1 MARLNFLL
9 ERSSL
14 YAKILEARINQ
25 QKEEQAKKPAVEK
38 DTAKPPKTTGK
49 GKKRARASDSYDIA
63 GHIDSSTLEKANKRA
78 RGEKVKEEEQTT
90 SLPSMEQPDL
100 ITGARL
106 KDYQLEG
113 VRWIASLWENG
124 LNGILADEMG
134 LGFVD
139 HNIMHTSLIHVLDS
153 ANNLIPC
160 AHEIQRG
167 VGPVPHCLPSER
179 AAQLDIGIPVCMY
192 HGSPQHRA
200 ELRQTVLRQP
210 TSIASLPKPKRGRP
224 KKKTD
229 DELPEQTT
237 QTFPVIVTTYDMVIR
252 DRIHLAKFGWK
263 YIVVDEGHR
272 LKNMNCK
279 LIQELKQYP
288 SANRLILTGTP
299 LHNNLAELWS
309 LLNFILP
316 DIFNDLHSFQQW
328 FNFSENTDLGDQTA
342 GIVSQLHAILKPFL
356 LRRLKTDVV
365 TDLPPKKEY
374 VLYAPL
380 TSEQKDL
387 YQATL
392 EKDVRDYL
400 MKQAL
405 DALEKDEEKEE
416 VEEVVDEKDDKR
428 KLRKRTKPAAPA
440 YLLED
445 DDDTYFDALERGDYD
460 IPEETEEER
469 RKKERDAAKKQ
480 TIRGVNN
487 QHLQNVVM
495 QLRKVCSHPYL
506 FDWPTKPD
514 SDESVV
520 DDTLVAKS
528 GKMLLLERMLDELL
542 KRGHKVLI
550 FSQFTTVLDIIQQ
563 WLTHCKD
570 LEHCRIDG
578 STSPEDRREQMDWF
592 NKSGHGH
599 DDPRIFLLSTRA
611 GGLGINLVGADTVIF
626 FDQDWN
632 PQMDLQAQ
640 DRAHRI
646 GQTKPVLIFRLI
658 CQHTIETKIMQS
670 ATNKRKLEAMVIAKD
685 KFRGFESRKSRNENL
700 VNMANE
706 MLQLEG
712 EKINLVHHGDKI
724 ISDADMD
731 VLLDR
736 RPEVFTQRSKGW
748 TGKNEGT
755 FEVYEAEK
763 DEGNDGL
770 ARMAATNAASAES
783 QQDVVMASEG
793 VDNYE
798 LPKTLVTRIVKSAI
812 PENAKVQREAMHA
825 FLKGSTVFI
834 NYLAATAHELS
845 RARGHKSV
853 GAADVI
859 KAIETIEF
867 NTDGLVKFLEM
878 DLEAYRQGT
887 KKPKPAA
894 KPKPKQGDA
903 TTTAGA
909 SVAAS
914 ASASTPAS
922 ASGRKLKIVVAPIRD
937 DDETGPMEGEVVEM
951 RQEDEEEEEVG
962 EDVDELED
970 DVDEEPDETV
980 TEGVSFATSG
990 VESSMM
996 DESFRSTT

>member
-1 MARLNFLL
+1 MSSTSHSPSPETMTRASTAADTPAAATPGSNATDLPNLAEMAITTPVEDVDASRRMARLNFLL

-113 VRWIASLWENG
+113 TLQTISFLAHMKSKGVWGPFLIVCPLSVLHNWISEFEKFA
-124 LNGILADEMG
+124 
-134 LGFVD
+134 
-139 HNIMHTSLIHVLDS
+139 
-153 ANNLIPC
+153 
-160 AHEIQRG
+160 
-167 VGPVPHCLPSER
+167 PS
-179 AAQLDIGIPVCMY
+179 IPVCMY

-770 ARMAATNAASAES
+770 ARMGN
-783 QQDVVMASEG
+783 
-793 VDNYE
+793 
-798 LPKTLVTRIVKSAI
+798 
-812 PENAKVQREAMHA
+812 
-825 FLKGSTVFI
+825 
-834 NYLAATAHELS
+834 
-845 RARGHKSV
+845 
-853 GAADVI
+853 
-859 KAIETIEF
+859 
-867 NTDGLVKFLEM
+867 
-878 DLEAYRQGT
+878 
-887 KKPKPAA
+887 
-894 KPKPKQGDA
+894 
-903 TTTAGA
+903 
-909 SVAAS
+909 
-914 ASASTPAS
+914 
-922 ASGRKLKIVVAPIRD
+922 
-937 DDETGPMEGEVVEM
+937 DE
-951 RQEDEEEEEVG
+951 
-962 EDVDELED
+962 
-970 DVDEEPDETV
+970 
-980 TEGVSFATSG
+980 
-990 VESSMM
+990 
-996 DESFRSTT
+996 

>member
-1 MARLNFLL
+1 MSSASHSPSPDTMTRASTATDTPAAATPGSTATDLPNLAEMAITTPVEDVDATRRMARLNFLL

-25 QKEEQAKKPAVEK
+25 QKDEQAKKPVVEK
-38 DTAKPPKTTGK
+38 STTQPQKTTGK
-49 GKKRARASDSYDIA
+49 GKKRTRASDSYDIA

-78 RGEKVKEEEQTT
+78 RGEKVKEEESATV
-90 SLPSMEQPDL
+90 LPSMEQPEL

-134 LGFVD
+134 LGKTLQTISFLAHMKAKGVWGPFLIVCPLSVL
-139 HNIMHTSLIHVLDS
+139 HNWISEFEKF
-153 ANNLIPC
+153 A
-160 AHEIQRG
+160 
-167 VGPVPHCLPSER
+167 PS
-179 AAQLDIGIPVCMY
+179 IPVCMY
-192 HGSPQHRA
+192 HGSPQHRV

-210 TSIASLPKPKRGRP
+210 TSNAPPAKPKRGRP
-224 KKKTD
+224 KKKAD

-237 QTFPVIVTTYDMVIR
+237 QTFPVIVTTYDIVIK
-252 DRIHLAKFGWK
+252 DRVHLSKFAWK

-279 LIQELKQYP
+279 LIQELKQYS

-328 FNFSENTDLGDQTA
+328 FNFGENTDLGDQTA

-356 LRRLKTDVV
+356 LRRLKMDVV

-380 TSEQKDL
+380 TTEQKDL

-392 EKDVRDYL
+392 EKDVREYL
-400 MKQAL
+400 MKKAL
-405 DALEKDEEKEE
+405 DALEKDEEDKADEE
-416 VEEVVDEKDDKR
+416 EEGPKDDKR

-440 YLLED
+440 YLLEED
-445 DDDTYFDALERGDYD
+445 DDAYFDALERGDYD
-460 IPEETEEER
+460 TPEETEEER

-514 SDESVV
+514 SDEYLV
-520 DDTLVAKS
+520 DDSLIANS

-550 FSQFTTVLDIIQQ
+550 FSQFTTMLDIIQQ

-578 STSPEDRREQMDWF
+578 TTSPEDRREQMDWF
-592 NKSGHGH
+592 NKSGHGP

-626 FDQDWN
+626 YDQDWN

-646 GQTKPVLIFRLI
+646 GQTRPVLIFRLI

-685 KFRGFESRKSRNENL
+685 KFRGFETRKSRNENFAD
-700 VNMANE
+700 MANE

-736 RPEVFTQRSKGW
+736 RPEVFTQRNKGW

-770 ARMAATNAASAES
+770 ARM
-783 QQDVVMASEG
+783 G
-793 VDNYE
+793 
-798 LPKTLVTRIVKSAI
+798 
-812 PENAKVQREAMHA
+812 
-825 FLKGSTVFI
+825 
-834 NYLAATAHELS
+834 
-845 RARGHKSV
+845 
-853 GAADVI
+853 
-859 KAIETIEF
+859 
-867 NTDGLVKFLEM
+867 
-878 DLEAYRQGT
+878 
-887 KKPKPAA
+887 
-894 KPKPKQGDA
+894 
-903 TTTAGA
+903 
-909 SVAAS
+909 
-914 ASASTPAS
+914 
-922 ASGRKLKIVVAPIRD
+922 
-937 DDETGPMEGEVVEM
+937 DDE
-951 RQEDEEEEEVG
+951 
-962 EDVDELED
+962 
-970 DVDEEPDETV
+970 
-980 TEGVSFATSG
+980 
-990 VESSMM
+990 
-996 DESFRSTT
+996 

>member
-1 MARLNFLL
+1 MKSKGVWGPFLIVCPL
-9 ERSSL
+9 SVLHNWISEF
-14 YAKILEARINQ
+14 
-25 QKEEQAKKPAVEK
+25 EK
-38 DTAKPPKTTGK
+38 FA
-49 GKKRARASDSYDIA
+49 
-63 GHIDSSTLEKANKRA
+63 
-78 RGEKVKEEEQTT
+78 
-90 SLPSMEQPDL
+90 PS
-100 ITGARL
+100 
-106 KDYQLEG
+106 
-113 VRWIASLWENG
+113 
-124 LNGILADEMG
+124 
-134 LGFVD
+134 
-139 HNIMHTSLIHVLDS
+139 
-153 ANNLIPC
+153 
-160 AHEIQRG
+160 
-167 VGPVPHCLPSER
+167 
-179 AAQLDIGIPVCMY
+179 IPVCMY
-192 HGSPQHRA
+192 HGTPEHRV

-210 TSIASLPKPKRGRP
+210 TQPAVVGGAKPKPKPKRGRG
-224 KKKTD
+224 KKKAQED
-229 DELPEQTT
+229 GLPEQTT
-237 QTFPVIVTTYDMVIR
+237 MTFPVIVTTYDMVIR
-252 DRIHLAKFGWK
+252 DRTHLSKYAWK

-272 LKNMNCK
+272 LKNMNSK

-328 FNFSENTDLGDQTA
+328 FNFGENIDLGDQTA

-356 LRRLKTDVV
+356 LRRLKLHAILKPFLLRRLKVDVV

-392 EKDVRDYL
+392 DKGVHAYL
-400 MKQAL
+400 MKKAL
-405 DALEKDEEKEE
+405 DGLDKDEEEKGAQ
-416 VEEVVDEKDDKR
+416 EVVKEDKR

-445 DDDTYFDALERGDYD
+445 DDDAYFEALERGDYD

-469 RKKERDAAKKQ
+469 RQKEREAAKKQ
-480 TIRGVNN
+480 AIRGVNNQHLQNVVMQLRKAAKKQAIRGVNN

-506 FDWPTKPD
+506 FDWPAEPG
-514 SDESVV
+514 SDDCIV
-520 DDTLVAKS
+520 DETLVGLS

-542 KRGHKVLI
+542 KRKHKVLI
-550 FSQFTTVLDIIQQ
+550 FSQFTTMLDIIEQ
-563 WLTHCKD
+563 WLIHYKD
-570 LEHCRIDG
+570 WEPCRIDG
-578 STSPEDRREQMDWF
+578 STSPEDRREQMDRF
-592 NKSGHGH
+592 NKSGHGP

-626 FDQDWN
+626 YDQDWN

-658 CQHTIETKIMQS
+658 CQHTIETKIMQC
-670 ATNKRKLEAMVIAKD
+670 ATDKRKLEAMVIAKD
-685 KFRGFESRKSRNENL
+685 KFRGFEKGKSRNENL

-712 EKINLVHHGDKI
+712 EKINLVNQGDKI
-724 ISDADMD
+724 ISDADLD
-731 VLLDR
+731 TLLDR
-736 RPEVFTQRSKGW
+736 RPEVFTQRNKGW
-748 TGKNEGT
+748 TGKNEGA

-770 ARMAATNAASAES
+770 ARMVGDADDAES
-783 QQDVVMASEG
+783 QQEVVMASEG
-793 VDNYE
+793 LDNYE

-812 PENAKVQREAMHA
+812 PENAKVQKEAMHA

-859 KAIETIEF
+859 KAIDTIEF
-867 NTDGLVKFLEM
+867 NTDGLVKFLEA
-878 DLEAYRQGT
+878 DLEAYRAGT
-887 KKPKPAA
+887 KKPKPAT
-894 KPKPKQGDA
+894 KPKPKTD
-903 TTTAGA
+903 
-909 SVAAS
+909 AS
-914 ASASTPAS
+914 APAS

-937 DDETGPMEGEVVEM
+937 DDEAGPVEDEVVEM
-951 RQEDEEEEEVG
+951 RQEEEEEEDVG

-970 DVDEEPDETV
+970 DVDEEPDEIV
-980 TEGVSFATSG
+980 GEGISFATTG
-990 VESSMM
+990 AGSSKM

>member
-1 MARLNFLL
+1 MSSASHSPTPENMTRATTANDTPAAATPGSTVTDLPNLAEMAITTPVEDVDATRRMARLNFLL

-25 QKEEQAKKPAVEK
+25 QKEEQAKKPPV
-38 DTAKPPKTTGK
+38 DKTNTTQPQKATGK
-49 GKKRARASDSYDIA
+49 GRKRARASDSYDIA
-63 GHIDSSTLEKANKRA
+63 GLIDSSTLEKANKRA
-78 RGEKVKEEEQTT
+78 RGEKVKTEEQPAV
-90 SLPSMEQPDL
+90 LPSMEQPEL

-113 VRWIASLWENG
+113 VRWIAGLWENG

-134 LGFVD
+134 LGKTLQTISFLAHMKSKGVWGPFLIVCPLSVL
-139 HNIMHTSLIHVLDS
+139 HNWISEFEKF
-153 ANNLIPC
+153 A
-160 AHEIQRG
+160 
-167 VGPVPHCLPSER
+167 PS
-179 AAQLDIGIPVCMY
+179 IPVCMY
-192 HGSPQHRA
+192 HGTPQHRV
-200 ELRQTVLRQP
+200 ELRQSVLRQP
-210 TSIASLPKPKRGRP
+210 TTVGQTKPKPKRGRG
-224 KKKTD
+224 KKKVE

-237 QTFPVIVTTYDMVIR
+237 LTFPVVVTTYDMVIK
-252 DRIHLAKFGWK
+252 DRTHLSKYAWK

-279 LIQELKQYP
+279 LIQELKQYS

-328 FNFSENTDLGDQTA
+328 FNFGENTDLGDQTA

-356 LRRLKTDVV
+356 LRRLKVDVV

-392 EKDVRDYL
+392 DKGVRGYL
-400 MKQAL
+400 MKKAL
-405 DALEKDEEKEE
+405 DSLEKDEEEEKVE
-416 VEEVVDEKDDKR
+416 VEEVVKDDKR

-445 DDDTYFDALERGDYD
+445 DDDAYFEALERGDYD

-469 RKKERDAAKKQ
+469 RKKERDAAKKRAVRD
-480 TIRGVNN
+480 INN
-487 QHLQNVVM
+487 KHLQNVVM

-506 FDWPTKPD
+506 FDWPTEPD
-514 SDESVV
+514 SDDCVV
-520 DDTLVAKS
+520 DETLVANS

-550 FSQFTTVLDIIQQ
+550 FSQFTTMLDIIEQ
-563 WLTHCKD
+563 WLIHYKD
-570 LEHCRIDG
+570 WEPCRIDG
-578 STSPEDRREQMDWF
+578 TTSPEDRREQMNHF
-592 NKSGHGH
+592 NNSGHGP

-626 FDQDWN
+626 YDQDWN

-658 CQHTIETKIMQS
+658 CQHTIETKIMQC
-670 ATNKRKLEAMVIAKD
+670 ATDKRKLEAMVIAKD
-685 KFRGFESRKSRNENL
+685 KFRGFENRKSRNDNL
-700 VNMANE
+700 ANMANE

-712 EKINLVHHGDKI
+712 EKINLAHHGDKI
-724 ISDADMD
+724 ISDADLD

-736 RPEVFTQRSKGW
+736 RPEVFTQRNKGW

-755 FEVYEAEK
+755 FEVYEAAK

-770 ARMAATNAASAES
+770 ARM
-783 QQDVVMASEG
+783 
-793 VDNYE
+793 
-798 LPKTLVTRIVKSAI
+798 
-812 PENAKVQREAMHA
+812 
-825 FLKGSTVFI
+825 
-834 NYLAATAHELS
+834 
-845 RARGHKSV
+845 V
-853 GAADVI
+853 G
-859 KAIETIEF
+859 
-867 NTDGLVKFLEM
+867 
-878 DLEAYRQGT
+878 
-887 KKPKPAA
+887 
-894 KPKPKQGDA
+894 
-903 TTTAGA
+903 
-909 SVAAS
+909 
-914 ASASTPAS
+914 
-922 ASGRKLKIVVAPIRD
+922 
-937 DDETGPMEGEVVEM
+937 
-951 RQEDEEEEEVG
+951 
-962 EDVDELED
+962 D
-970 DVDEEPDETV
+970 DVE
-980 TEGVSFATSG
+980 
-990 VESSMM
+990 
-996 DESFRSTT
+996 

>member
-1 MARLNFLL
+1 MSSVSDSPTPESMTRATTATDTPAAATPGSTVTDLPNLAEMAITTPVEDVDATRRMARLNFLL

-25 QKEEQAKKPAVEK
+25 QKEEQAKKPPVDK
-38 DTAKPPKTTGK
+38 SNTAQPQKTTGK
-49 GKKRARASDSYDIA
+49 GRKRARASDSYDIA
-63 GHIDSSTLEKANKRA
+63 EHIDSSTLEKANKRA
-78 RGEKVKEEEQTT
+78 RGEKVKLEEQP
-90 SLPSMEQPDL
+90 SVLPTRGCPMDCEFVGERVEWNLGRRDGSWKGSPNVIPLDTALTFLQTLQTISFLAHMKSKGVWGPFL
-100 ITGARL
+100 IVCPL
-106 KDYQLEG
+106 SVLHN
-113 VRWIASLWENG
+113 WISEFEKFA
-124 LNGILADEMG
+124 
-134 LGFVD
+134 
-139 HNIMHTSLIHVLDS
+139 
-153 ANNLIPC
+153 
-160 AHEIQRG
+160 
-167 VGPVPHCLPSER
+167 PS
-179 AAQLDIGIPVCMY
+179 IPVCMY
-192 HGSPQHRA
+192 HGSPQHRI
-200 ELRQTVLRQP
+200 ELRKTVLRQP
-210 TSIASLPKPKRGRP
+210 TAVGQSQPNPKRGRA
-224 KKKTD
+224 KKKVA

-237 QTFPVIVTTYDMVIR
+237 LTFPVVVTTYDIVIK
-252 DRIHLAKFGWK
+252 DRAHLSKYAWK

-279 LIQELKQYP
+279 LIQELKQY
-288 SANRLILTGTP
+288 SSTNRLILTGTP

-328 FNFSENTDLGDQTA
+328 FNFGENTDLGEQTA

-356 LRRLKTDVV
+356 LRRLKIDVV

-392 EKDVRDYL
+392 DKGVREHL
-400 MKQAL
+400 MKKAL
-405 DALEKDEEKEE
+405 DGIEREEEEEE
-416 VEEVVDEKDDKR
+416 VQEVVKDDKR
-428 KLRKRTKPAAPA
+428 RLRKRAKPVAPA

-445 DDDTYFDALERGDYD
+445 DDDVYFEALERGDYD

-469 RKKERDAAKKQ
+469 RKKERDAAKKRA
-480 TIRGVNN
+480 IREVNN
-487 QHLQNVVM
+487 KHLQNVVM

-506 FDWPTKPD
+506 FDWPTEPGSQD
-514 SDESVV
+514 CVV
-520 DDTLVAKS
+520 DETLVGKS

-550 FSQFTTVLDIIQQ
+550 FSQFTTMLDIIEQ
-563 WLTHCKD
+563 WLIHYKD
-570 LEHCRIDG
+570 WEPCRIDG
-578 STSPEDRREQMDWF
+578 TTSPEDRREQMDRF
-592 NKSGHGH
+592 NKSGHGP

-626 FDQDWN
+626 YDQDWN

-724 ISDADMD
+724 ISDADLD

-748 TGKNEGT
+748 TGKNEGA

-770 ARMAATNAASAES
+770 ARM
-783 QQDVVMASEG
+783 G
-793 VDNYE
+793 
-798 LPKTLVTRIVKSAI
+798 
-812 PENAKVQREAMHA
+812 
-825 FLKGSTVFI
+825 
-834 NYLAATAHELS
+834 
-845 RARGHKSV
+845 
-853 GAADVI
+853 
-859 KAIETIEF
+859 
-867 NTDGLVKFLEM
+867 DG
-878 DLEAYRQGT
+878 
-887 KKPKPAA
+887 
-894 KPKPKQGDA
+894 
-903 TTTAGA
+903 
-909 SVAAS
+909 
-914 ASASTPAS
+914 
-922 ASGRKLKIVVAPIRD
+922 D
-937 DDETGPMEGEVVEM
+937 D
-951 RQEDEEEEEVG
+951 
-962 EDVDELED
+962 
-970 DVDEEPDETV
+970 
-980 TEGVSFATSG
+980 
-990 VESSMM
+990 
-996 DESFRSTT
+996 

>member
-1 MARLNFLL
+1 MSSASHSPTPESMTRTTTTTDTPAVATPGSTVTDLPNLAEMAITTPVEDVDANRRMARLNFLL

-25 QKEEQAKKPAVEK
+25 QQEEQAKKPLIEK
-38 DTAKPPKTTGK
+38 NTNQPQKTTGK
-49 GKKRARASDSYDIA
+49 GRKRARASDSYDIA
-63 GHIDSSTLEKANKRA
+63 GHIDSSALEKANKRA
-78 RGEKVKEEEQTT
+78 RGEKVKVEDPAIM
-90 SLPSMEQPDL
+90 PSMEQPEL

-134 LGFVD
+134 LGVL
-139 HNIMHTSLIHVLDS
+139 HNWISEFEKF
-153 ANNLIPC
+153 A
-160 AHEIQRG
+160 
-167 VGPVPHCLPSER
+167 PS
-179 AAQLDIGIPVCMY
+179 IPVCMY
-192 HGSPQHRA
+192 HGTPEHRV

-210 TSIASLPKPKRGRP
+210 TQPTVVGDAKPKPKRGRT
-224 KKKTD
+224 KKKAQED
-229 DELPEQTT
+229 GLPEQTT
-237 QTFPVIVTTYDMVIR
+237 MTFPVIVTTYDMVIR
-252 DRIHLAKFGWK
+252 DRIHLSKYAWK

-272 LKNMNCK
+272 LKNMNSK

-328 FNFSENTDLGDQTA
+328 FNFGENIDLGDQTA

-356 LRRLKTDVV
+356 LRRLKVDVV

-392 EKDVRDYL
+392 DKGVHAYL
-400 MKQAL
+400 MKKAL
-405 DALEKDEEKEE
+405 DGLDKDGEEKG
-416 VEEVVDEKDDKR
+416 VQEVVKEDKR

-445 DDDTYFDALERGDYD
+445 DDDAYFEALERGDYD

-469 RKKERDAAKKQ
+469 RQKEREAAKKQ
-480 TIRGVNN
+480 AIRGVNN

-506 FDWPTKPD
+506 FDWPAEPG
-514 SDESVV
+514 SDDCIV
-520 DDTLVAKS
+520 DETLVGLS

-542 KRGHKVLI
+542 KRKHKVLI
-550 FSQFTTVLDIIQQ
+550 FSQFTTMLDIIEQ
-563 WLTHCKD
+563 WLIHYKD
-570 LEHCRIDG
+570 WEPCRIDG
-578 STSPEDRREQMDWF
+578 STSPEDRREQMDRF
-592 NKSGHGH
+592 NKSGHGP

-626 FDQDWN
+626 YDQDWN

-658 CQHTIETKIMQS
+658 CQHTIETKIMQC
-670 ATNKRKLEAMVIAKD
+670 ATDKRKLEAMVIAKD
-685 KFRGFESRKSRNENL
+685 KFRGFEKGKSRNENL

-712 EKINLVHHGDKI
+712 EKINLVNQGDKI
-724 ISDADMD
+724 ISDADLD
-731 VLLDR
+731 TLLDR
-736 RPEVFTQRSKGW
+736 RPEVFTQRNKGW
-748 TGKNEGT
+748 TGKNEGA

-770 ARMAATNAASAES
+770 ARM
-783 QQDVVMASEG
+783 V
-793 VDNYE
+793 
-798 LPKTLVTRIVKSAI
+798 
-812 PENAKVQREAMHA
+812 
-825 FLKGSTVFI
+825 
-834 NYLAATAHELS
+834 
-845 RARGHKSV
+845 
-853 GAADVI
+853 
-859 KAIETIEF
+859 
-867 NTDGLVKFLEM
+867 
-878 DLEAYRQGT
+878 
-887 KKPKPAA
+887 
-894 KPKPKQGDA
+894 GDA
-903 TTTAGA
+903 
-909 SVAAS
+909 
-914 ASASTPAS
+914 
-922 ASGRKLKIVVAPIRD
+922 
-937 DDETGPMEGEVVEM
+937 DE
-951 RQEDEEEEEVG
+951 
-962 EDVDELED
+962 
-970 DVDEEPDETV
+970 
-980 TEGVSFATSG
+980 
-990 VESSMM
+990 
-996 DESFRSTT
+996 